1 MKNLRNILSFEVKTY
16 LRKKSFIGTTIFLIV
31 LTLIATSIPTIINLV
46 TKGEGISSFSNGNK
60 KTILIYSEDKSIVEF
75 IRKNDES
82 EEYVFTED
90 KDEIEKKVES
100 GEIKRAFVIDSS
112 TKLSH
117 YAIDSG
123 VNDRSISNMMDLIKK
138 YNRDKLLISSGVDP
152 VQVDEALNTE
162 IDFQNIILGKDS
174 MTSFT
179 TVYLAMLTTY
189 MAVIMYGSIVATS
202 VAREKSDRTMELLI
216 TSTSPTPLIIGKVL
230 AASIV
235 AIIQI
240 SLLYFTVYI
249 GLLLNKAS
257 YPEGFLKTIGLTITP
272 DGLIVLLAFT
282 FLGYLMYLFLFAGL
296 GALVSKVEDVST
308 SISPVTIIFVLVYFV
323 TNFAINM
330 PDSIVARL
338 ASIIPFSSPMAMFA
352 RYSLVSI
359 PIIEILFAFV
369 LLLLTTAFL
378 AYLSIKIYRL
388 GSLNYGNRVK
398 FFKAIKMIFEK

>member
-1 MKNLRNILSFEVKTY
+1 MKNLGNILNFEVKTY
-16 LRKKSFIGTTIFLIV
+16 LRKKSFIGTTIFFIV
-31 LTLIATSIPTIINLV
+31 LSLIATSIPTIINLV
-46 TKGEGISSFSNGNK
+46 TKGEGISAFSNGK
-60 KTILIYSEDKSIVEF
+60 KDSIMVYTADKKIEEF
-75 IRKNDES
+75 LKENAPDEY
-82 EEYVFTED
+82 EFTENR
-90 KDEIEKKVES
+90 DEIEKKVQS

-123 VNDRSISNMMDLIKK
+123 VNNRSVSNMLDLIKK
-138 YNRDKLLISSGVDP
+138 YNRDELLISSGLDP
-152 VQVDEALNTE
+152 VQVDSAYNTE
-162 IDFQNIILGKDS
+162 LDFNNIILGRDS
-174 MTSFT
+174 MTSFA
-179 TVYLAMLTTY
+179 TVYLSMITTY

-216 TSTSPTPLIIGKVL
+216 TSTSPTPLIIGKVI

-240 SLLYFTVYI
+240 GLIYCAVYI
-249 GLLLNKAS
+249 GLFLNKAS
-257 YPEGFLKTIGLTITP
+257 YPEGFLKSIGFTITP
-272 DGLIVLLAFT
+272 DGLLVLLAFT

-330 PDSIVARL
+330 PESLVARL

-359 PIIEILFAFV
+359 PLIEILISFG